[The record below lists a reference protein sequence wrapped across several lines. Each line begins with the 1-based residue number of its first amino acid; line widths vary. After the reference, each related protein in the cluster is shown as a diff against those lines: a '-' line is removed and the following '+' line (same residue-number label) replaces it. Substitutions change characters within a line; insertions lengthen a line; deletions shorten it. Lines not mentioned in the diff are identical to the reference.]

1 MLGFVAAPLSAQNT
15 LTVADGT
22 ETNDYVPFYGY
33 YMNSEEHTQI
43 IFPDSMLADMQGY
56 AITQM
61 EFYLSSN
68 PSFTSTITISLGI
81 STNPSFSGETF
92 DNETTLTE
100 VYSGAIVIANNVMT
114 VEFDSPFNYSGGNLL
129 FDLTNTSGNYT
140 SASFYGITSTG
151 ASLNDYSY
159 NWGSVQKNFIP
170 KTTFSYGTPSL
181 CSKPTGLTVTA
192 ITTNS
197 ATISWLGS
205 DNASSYNVEY
215 MLSTESDWANAQ
227 SITAYDTTVDLSGL
241 NPSSSYKVR
250 VQTVCSDNTE
260 TNWSLVKNFLTSC
273 DAITI
278 TDSWFEDFEG
288 YAGSGE
294 QPFNCWATPV
304 TTPGGGPFVYCGY
317 GQSCHSG
324 VNSAELKGYT
334 NMLVLPEFTNDLHT
348 LRMTFWATN
357 YGSGTSAVVGVITDI
372 SDTSTFEVLGDAGT
386 PGPRGSANAGN
397 GNLMG
402 PFDFNSVEATTGRI
416 AILFNGPGTS
426 SGWNLDDFTV
436 TFIPACAEPTG
447 LANVNVAATAADL
460 TWNEVDGSTYDLVY
474 WENSGEDTTVVY
486 GASLTDNVYTLT
498 DLNPSSS
505 YTWYVRT
512 DCGDGT
518 YALSF
523 AQLTFSTPGLPVELP
538 YARTFE
544 EGEDNP
550 VTEFTFQG
558 SGDNQWAVG
567 TATFN
572 PDADDPTAEGHSLY
586 ISNDNGVTNN
596 YNTSNTSYAYAIL
609 NVSFDESLEYH
620 LAFDYKTM
628 GEGGSY
634 TIYDYL
640 SVYLMDASAEV
651 PTNAVPSGTT
661 LLSQKYNVGDWTH
674 ADFLLENVAGTS
686 KKIVFFWKNDG
697 TSGTNPPAA
706 IDNISIQGFAC
717 AQPSNL
723 TASNITSSS
732 ATLNWQENG
741 SATAWNVYYRPVGGS
756 EWSMETAT
764 DESLEISGLGG
775 NIKYEFYVTA
785 DCSGE
790 ESNPSATVE
799 FRTLCGDEGI
809 SVLPFSED
817 FEGEP
822 VDGYVVCWTRSTND
836 STGSHQVYL
845 NTTDV
850 YYFGSKVLDFGY
862 TPGCYT
868 QAILPMF
875 DNSLP
880 LNSLKVEFDARRG
893 NTDGAFLIGALTDPT
908 DDDTFEVID
917 TIVTSSNNSWNHIT
931 VYCNNYTGS
940 GQYLAFRAD
949 NCGNSA
955 RLIDNLVI
963 DYLPECLPISNLYVS
978 DLTMAGATI
987 SWSGN
992 ADSYNVYV
1000 GGNIYNTTDT
1010 FIVINDLN
1018 ASSSYTVSV
1027 RALCAAD
1034 SSVMSEAISFNTS
1047 CGAITVTEETPWFED
1062 FEGYPG
1068 GGTQPFIC
1076 WETPQTY
1083 TASNGVFPGVYCGH
1097 SPSCHSGA
1105 NSAEFKGDAIMLAL
1119 PEFSNDL
1126 SELRL
1131 SFWATAVPHPGTGSV
1146 EIGYITNVTDIS
1158 TFVFLADAG
1167 TPGPRGS
1174 SGSGHGN
1181 FMGPFDFNGV
1191 TAPTG
1196 ARIALRYTNASDP
1209 TASWNL
1215 DDFTVGLVP
1224 DCPSPVKTSVT
1235 ATNVDGHNATI
1246 SWTDNDPTHTAWT
1259 VYYKASTDSEW
1270 STESASATTVDLT
1283 GLDPET
1289 TYDVYVVTD
1298 CGTAV
1303 DNPDATLTIHFT
1315 TLVAC
1320 PAPQNLTVSNIG
1332 MTSATVTWFSNAD
1345 SYTIEYGEAG
1355 FTPGEGTT
1363 DVAYTTTLD
1372 LSGLTSG
1379 SAYTVYVTADCGADG
1394 TSQTATVN
1402 FNTSLCEVEDQCAY
1416 TFNLTDSYGD
1426 GWNGG
1431 TLAVQQNGIT
1441 VATLGLL
1448 SGSSATETVNLC
1460 HGVSTDLVWT
1470 AGSYANEASF
1480 TVSDPFGAELYAST
1494 SMSSGTNTVY
1504 TFMPNCSGCAMP
1516 SGLTVSGID
1525 ANSATISWTGSADSY
1540 TVEYGETGFTPGT
1553 GTSATVTSTTYNL
1566 TGLNAATYYT
1576 IYVNADCGAEGTSSP
1591 ATVSFMTACE
1601 TVITYPYTDGFENGL
1616 GCWVSTPISGSSNWA
1631 TTNSYNNSSTLPE
1644 GSSCVAVSSTT
1655 HGYQTE
1661 LASPIFDLTS
1671 LTNPY
1676 LSFYHIQAVWAG
1688 DQDNLFVYY
1697 KTSPTAELELLTSF
1711 TDDISSWQ
1719 FDSIALPNPT
1729 STYQLIFKAALEY
1742 GHGVGLD
1749 NVMIY
1754 DNDGTPPVVCNT
1766 PTNLT
1771 VNSITDNSAVATWT
1785 AGGDETAWNVQY
1797 KAASATNW
1805 TTATAS
1811 TTSYTMNSL
1820 TAGTQYQVRVQADCG
1835 DSESAWTTTVSF
1847 TTTGG
1852 TVVTDPTVATNT
1864 ASAVEQTTAT
1874 LNATITN
1881 PDNVS
1886 ITAKGFEWKATT
1898 GGTYTQISGTGTG
1911 NTFTANLSGLT
1922 ANTNYTYKA
1931 FITFNGTT
1939 VYGNEMTF
1947 TTLPEDTPEPC
1958 ETPTNLR
1965 ETGVIIHKSI
1975 GYLFV
1980 VWDDHANASQWNL
1993 QYKLSSENNWTNVV
2007 VTGNP
2012 TYTFENLEAYSEYN
2026 LRVQAICDE
2035 NNLSEWSNVL
2045 TATAQGVGIN
2055 DYLLNSITLYPNPA
2069 NDVVNVQCTM
2079 NNVQC
2084 LGIEVFDVFGK
2095 LINTVNVTENTTR
2108 INVSGLAN
2116 GIYFVRVT
2124 TDAGTVTKS
2133 FVKK

>member
-22 ETNDYVPFYGY
+22 ETNGYVPFYGY
-33 YMNSEEHTQI
+33 YMDSEEHTQI

-81 STNPSFSGETF
+81 STNSSFSGETF

-260 TNWSLVKNFLTSC
+260 TNWSSVKNFLTSC

-278 TDSWFEDFEG
+278 TDLWFEDFEG
-288 YAGSGE
+288 YTGSGE

-304 TTPGGGPFVYCGY
+304 TTTGGGPFVYCGY
-317 GQSCHSG
+317 GPSCHSG
-324 VNSAELKGYT
+324 TNSAELKGYT

-357 YGSGTSAVVGVITDI
+357 YGSSTSAVVGVITDI

-386 PGPRGSANAGN
+386 PGPRGSDNAGN

-402 PFDFNSVEATTGRI
+402 PFDFNNVEATTGRI

-436 TFIPACAEPTG
+436 TFIPACAEPSG
-447 LANVNVAATAADL
+447 LANVNVTATTADI
-460 TWNEVDGSTYDLVY
+460 TWNEADGSSYEIVY
-474 WENSGEDTTVVY
+474 WENGGTDTTVIS
-486 GASLTDNVYTLT
+486 GASLSDGVFTLT

-523 AQLTFSTPGLPVELP
+523 AQLSFSTPGLPVELP
-538 YARTFE
+538 YERTFE

-558 SGDNQWAVG
+558 TGDNQWAVG
-567 TATFN
+567 TATYK

-596 YNTSNTSYAYAIL
+596 YNTSNTSNAYAIL

-620 LAFDYKTM
+620 LSFDYKLE
-628 GEGGSY
+628 GEGSSY
-634 TIYDYL
+634 KYDYL
-640 SVYLMDASAEV
+640 SVYLVDGSVEV
-651 PTNAVPSGTT
+651 PTNANPSGTA
-661 LLSQKYNVGDWTH
+661 LLYQVNFVSNWTH
-674 ADFLLENVAGTS
+674 ADFLLEDVAGTS
-686 KKIVFFWKNDG
+686 KKIVFYWKNDG

-706 IDNISIQGFAC
+706 IDNISIQGYTC

-723 TASNITSSS
+723 SASNITSSS
-732 ATLNWQENG
+732 ATLQWQENG
-741 SATAWNVYYRPVGGS
+741 TATAWNVYYRPFGGS
-756 EWSMETAT
+756 EWSMETSS
-764 DESLEISGLGG
+764 DEFLDITGLGS
-775 NIKYEFYVTA
+775 NTKYEFYVTA

-790 ESNPSATVE
+790 ESNASPTAE

-836 STGSHQVYL
+836 ATGSHQVYL

-850 YYFGSKVLDFGY
+850 YSFGSKVLDFGY
-862 TPGCYT
+862 TPSCYT

-875 DNSLP
+875 DSSIP

-931 VYCNNYTGS
+931 VYCNNYTGG
-940 GQYLAFRAD
+940 GQYLAIRAD
-949 NCGNSA
+949 NCGNSS

-978 DLTMAGATI
+978 DLTMNGATVT
-987 SWSGN
+987 WSGN

-1000 GGNIYNTTDT
+1000 GGNVYNTTDT

-1167 TPGPRGS
+1167 TPGPRGN

-1181 FMGPFDFNGV
+1181 YMGPFDFNGV
-1191 TAPTG
+1191 TAPAG

-1215 DDFTVGLVP
+1215 DDFTVELVP
-1224 DCPSPVKTSVT
+1224 GCPSPVKTSVT

-1246 SWTDNDPTHTAWT
+1246 SWTDNDASHTAWT
-1259 VYYKASTDSEW
+1259 VYYKASTESDW
-1270 STESASATTVDLT
+1270 SFESASATTLDLT

-1289 TYDVYVVTD
+1289 TYDVYVITD

-1315 TLVAC
+1315 TLIAC
-1320 PAPQNLTVSNIG
+1320 PAPQNLAVSNIG

-1363 DVAYTTTLD
+1363 EIVTENTFD
-1372 LSGLTSG
+1372 LTGLTSG
-1379 SAYTVYVTADCGADG
+1379 TAYTVYITADCGIDG
-1394 TSQTATVN
+1394 TSQTAMVN
-1402 FNTSLCEVEDQCAY
+1402 FNTANCELSDQCTY
-1416 TFNLTDSYGD
+1416 TFILNDSFGD

-1431 TLAVQQNGIT
+1431 TLAVMQNGST
-1441 VATLGLL
+1441 VATLGLP

-1480 TVSDPFGAELYAST
+1480 TVSDPFGAEQFASNPMT
-1494 SMSSGTNTVY
+1494 TGTNTVY

-1516 SGLTVSGID
+1516 ADLAVSGVD
-1525 ANSATISWTGSADSY
+1525 ANSATVSWTGTADSY
-1540 TVEYGETGFTPGT
+1540 VVEYGETGFTPGT
-1553 GTSATVTSTTYNL
+1553 GTSATVTSTTYTL
-1566 TGLNAATYYT
+1566 TGLDAATYYT
-1576 IYVNADCGAEGTSSP
+1576 VYVTADCGAEGTSSA

-1601 TVITYPYTDGFENGL
+1601 TVVNYPYTDGFENGL

-1631 TTNSYNNSSTLPE
+1631 TTSSYNNSSTLPE

-1711 TDDISSWQ
+1711 TGDISSWQ

-1742 GHGVGLD
+1742 GHGIGLD
-1749 NVMIY
+1749 KVMIY
-1754 DNDGTPPVVCNT
+1754 DNDGTTPVVCNT

-1785 AGGDETAWNVQY
+1785 AGGDEIAWNVQY

-1811 TTSYTMNSL
+1811 TTSYTMNNL
-1820 TAGTQYQVRVQADCG
+1820 TASTQYQVRVQADCG
-1835 DSESAWTTTVSF
+1835 DSESSWTTPVSF

-1852 TVVTDPTVATNT
+1852 TVVTEPTVATNA
-1864 ASAVEQTTAT
+1864 ASDIMQTTAT
-1874 LNATITN
+1874 LNGTITN
-1881 PDNVS
+1881 PSNVNVS
-1886 ITAKGFEWKATT
+1886 PIGFEWKESSALSYTVVNVTGATL
-1898 GGTYTQISGTGTG
+1898 TY
-1911 NTFTANLSGLT
+1911 NLNGLT
-1922 ANTNYTYKA
+1922 PSTQYSYRAFMTY
-1931 FITFNGTT
+1931 NGLTY
-1939 VYGNEMTF
+1939 YGDVVTF

-1958 ETPTNLR
+1958 EAPTNLH
-1965 ETGVIIHKSI
+1965 ESGVIFDKTLGII
-1975 GYLFV
+1975 DV
-1980 VWDDHANASQWNL
+1980 VWEDQAGATQWNL
-1993 QYKLSSENNWTNVV
+1993 QYRLESESDWNTVTVNEPHYTLS
-2007 VTGNP
+2007 
-2012 TYTFENLEAYSEYN
+2012 NLEGGAVYV
-2026 LRVQAICDE
+2026 LRVQAVCD
-2035 NNLSEWSNVL
+2035 NGTLSDWSNTL
-2045 TATAQGVGIN
+2045 TAVAQIVGIAN
-2055 DYLLNSITLYPNPA
+2055 YLENSVALFPNPA
-2069 NDVVNVQCTM
+2069 NDYIMVQSSRFNVQSVEM
-2079 NNVQC
+2079 
-2084 LGIEVFDVFGK
+2084 IDVYGK
-2095 LINTVNVTENTTR
+2095 VINTVNVVDNPTR
-2108 INVSGLAN
+2108 INISGLAN
-2116 GIYFVRVT
+2116 GMYFVRVT
-2124 TDAGTVTKS
+2124 TDEGTVTKT
-2133 FVKK
+2133 FIKQ